1 MNRLK
6 LIELTKEYEEQV
18 MAYRKIFIENG
29 DGADGCAA
37 LEETESYDEWRNFE
51 KRLKKK
57 YGVGYT
63 PSTVCL
69 AVRRSDNKLVGII
82 DFRHELTEFL
92 MKYGGNIGYSI
103 LPSERHKGY
112 AKEMLGLMLAKC
124 RRMGK
129 DKVLITCGKD
139 NIASAKIIAANGGV
153 LENEVPD
160 DVSLGK
166 SGVLQ
171 RYWIKL

>member
-1 MNRLK
+1 
-6 LIELTKEYEEQV
+6 
-18 MAYRKIFIENG
+18 
-29 DGADGCAA
+29 
-37 LEETESYDEWRNFE
+37 
-51 KRLKKK
+51 
-57 YGVGYT
+57 
-63 PSTVCL
+63 
-69 AVRRSDNKLVGII
+69 
-82 DFRHELTEFL
+82 

-124 RRMGK
+124 RRM
-129 DKVLITCGKD
+129 GKD

>member
-37 LEETESYDEWRNFE
+37 LEETESYDECLNFE

-129 DKVLITCGKD
+129 D

>member
-37 LEETESYDEWRNFE
+37 LEETESYDEWLNFE

-129 DKVLITCGKD
+129 D